1 MKRLQIFL
9 KCLKMLLGKH
19 LRRHHD
25 RTLMTIFHAGK
36 QCKHCHDRLTGTDI
50 SLHQPVHDNAGCQ
63 ILPDILPGMLLTVR
77 QFKRQAFR
85 KLCRHVKLLHHI
97 RRFLLM
103 FSLLH
108 LMKCQ
113 RKKEKLLKHDPSS
126 CLNIFLLVLRK
137 MNCLNRLL
145 TQNKPVLFA
154 HFKREIIS
162 GQICLLQGICHR
174 LADGMIGKPRRQRID
189 RLQLGKQLVIL
200 LLTQKLWLLQTVS
213 AVLIDHPSPH
223 DITRP
228 HMERTQD
235 KRHIKPGHFDLT
247 GAVL

>member
-1 MKRLQIFL
+1 
-9 KCLKMLLGKH
+9 
-19 LRRHHD
+19 
-25 RTLMTIFHAGK
+25 
-36 QCKHCHDRLTGTDI
+36 
-50 SLHQPVHDNAGCQ
+50 
-63 ILPDILPGMLLTVR
+63 
-77 QFKRQAFR
+77 
-85 KLCRHVKLLHHI
+85 
-97 RRFLLM
+97 M

-108 LMKCQ
+108 LIKCQ

-200 LLTQKLWLLQTVS
+200 LLTQKLWLLPFKNVLTIFRLRAYCIRGFAASVPQTTT
-213 AVLIDHPSPH
+213 ICPSC
-223 DITRP
+223 T
-228 HMERTQD
+228 
-235 KRHIKPGHFDLT
+235 
-247 GAVL
+247 